1 MSEEEPVV
9 GSPKAAGGF
18 ARAKALSP
26 EERSRIAQQ
35 AADARW
41 GTPKATHRGDLV
53 IGDLRI
59 PCAVLE
65 DGRRVLTETG
75 ITTAILGRRSG
86 ASRRKKVAGTLLPLF
101 IGHDR
106 LKPFISEEFG
116 SGPFSPVAYRD
127 GSRQVV
133 GYDATVLPAACEVWL
148 RARDAGALH
157 SQQAEKARRADLL
170 MRSLAH
176 VGIVA
181 LVDEATGYQEVRDR
195 TALQA
200 ILDQYL
206 RHEFAAWAKRFPD
219 EFYRQMFR
227 LKGWK
232 LSATSGAKP
241 IIVGAYTKDVVYAR
255 LAPGIVEEL
264 ALLNPKDAH
273 GRRKVR
279 HHQWLTDEIGH
290 SALAQHLHAVTSL
303 MRISNSWPEFMGFL
317 NTALPKKNTLEVL
330 SDGAVEAEVIAM

>member
-1 MSEEEPVV
+1 MKKSLSSGALRLPEDLPGRKPCPPRSAAASLSKRLTPV
-9 GSPKAAGGF
+9 GEH
-18 ARAKALSP
+18 L
-26 EERSRIAQQ
+26 
-35 AADARW
+35 
-41 GTPKATHRGDLV
+41 KATHRGDLV

-195 TALQA
+195 TA
-200 ILDQYL
+200 
-206 RHEFAAWAKRFPD
+206 
-219 EFYRQMFR
+219 
-227 LKGWK
+227 
-232 LSATSGAKP
+232 SA
-241 IIVGAYTKDVVYAR
+241 
-255 LAPGIVEEL
+255 
-264 ALLNPKDAH
+264 
-273 GRRKVR
+273 
-279 HHQWLTDEIGH
+279 
-290 SALAQHLHAVTSL
+290 
-303 MRISNSWPEFMGFL
+303 F
-317 NTALPKKNTLEVL
+317 
-330 SDGAVEAEVIAM
+330 